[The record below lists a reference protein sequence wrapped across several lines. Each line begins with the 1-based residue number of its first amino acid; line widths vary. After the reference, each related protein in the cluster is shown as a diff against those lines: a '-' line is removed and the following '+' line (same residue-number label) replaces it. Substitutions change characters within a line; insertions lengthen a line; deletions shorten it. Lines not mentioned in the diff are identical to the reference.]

1 MPAKPSPGRMRK
13 EKWEKRMQKIG
24 GLVLTVR
31 ARGQR
36 RRVEMKMMKTIEYG
50 CDIIMAVG
58 ALQGKALRKWDG
70 HYIWAT
76 MLGFEKKQIRAFSSL
91 GLSIIPS

>member
-1 MPAKPSPGRMRK
+1 MRTRK
-13 EKWEKRMQKIG
+13 TG

-31 ARGQR
+31 AKGQR

-50 CDIIMAVG
+50 CDIIMAAS

-70 HYIWAT
+70 HSIWA
-76 MLGFEKKQIRAFSSL
+76 MMVGFTKTDQNFFFT
-91 GLSIIPS
+91 

>member
-1 MPAKPSPGRMRK
+1 
-13 EKWEKRMQKIG
+13 
-24 GLVLTVR
+24 
-31 ARGQR
+31 
-36 RRVEMKMMKTIEYG
+36 MKTIEYG

-76 MLGFEKKQIRAFSSL
+76 MLGFEKNQIRAFSSL